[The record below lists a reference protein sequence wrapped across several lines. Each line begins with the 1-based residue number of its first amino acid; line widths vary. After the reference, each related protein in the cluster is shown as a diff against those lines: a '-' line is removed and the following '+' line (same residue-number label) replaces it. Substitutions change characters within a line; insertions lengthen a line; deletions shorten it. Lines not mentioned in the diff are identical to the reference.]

1 MLEKKILRLEIDFGV
16 GDTKKAQN
24 EINGGL
30 KGIDAMLEKIKNK
43 WKGIFTHSPSVN
55 VNGLESTS
63 RTLAEIKREYREV
76 TKEIDRLNSK
86 IEENESKLQSLR
98 EQEERLA
105 AAYEEAMTKADEA
118 RQAWLDGVPGADR
131 EQMDWLEKARQIK
144 TELDGVKKKS
154 GELGGATQGF
164 YNQIDKAKDKAEQLK
179 KEMAQASSETNK
191 MKSSGSKTSGMF
203 DGVSKSVDRFGTR
216 LRSIV
221 SSAMIFNVISAGLRS
236 VSQYLGSALSANTQ
250 FASSL
255 ASVKGNLM
263 TAFQPIYNAVL
274 PALTSLMNGLSK
286 ATAYAAAFVSSLFG
300 GNYKQS
306 QAQAKALSGK
316 IAASKKKTSGGGGKS
331 GKSEQEKAIDNEIK
345 AIEKKIKALQ
355 KENKQIRKNEQAQKK
370 LNKQNEKSAADF
382 DNLHILEENKAE
394 EENPDIEANENEIE
408 ALQEQLDLLNEKKQA
423 LAEMNTGGGGAGSG
437 SNEILPDFSGDIDTT
452 AIDTFLNDIKKM
464 FGLNEELNGLK
475 KAWDGLCESIS
486 DLWNKSGLKEVCALL
501 GGALLSLGI
510 RSLSAIFGALGG
522 AIDIVTG
529 YLVWFKGIF
538 TGDFNKAVEGGQ
550 LVLRGL
556 YKIFRSILVLFL
568 GEEKTKA
575 LEEFCKTW
583 ATKLAD
589 WWKNDV
595 TPWFKKEKWIELWN
609 NVKQCF
615 KDGWQN
621 TCNWWKENAF
631 TKWWINEVAP
641 WFTSEKWIKLWNNV
655 KQWFINGWDTTV
667 KWWKES
673 ALVKWW
679 SDEVSPWFA
688 SEKWIGLWNDTKQWF
703 INGWNAITDWWK
715 KSAISR
721 WFDTDG
727 EIGKWFQSS
736 TWSGLWDDVKQWFIN
751 GWSAIVNWWNGEE
764 GITNWWNNSVKTWFT
779 WNKWKGI
786 FNDLKKNF
794 ESGFKGA
801 FNAAISIVERAINKI
816 IEKINTLHWNIP
828 DWVPGIGG
836 GSFGFNFSKI
846 SIPRLAK
853 GTVVPPNREF
863 LAVLGDNKKETE
875 IVSPMSTMKQAFK
888 EALQEMGGFSQSG
901 DTALYINGREFARA
915 VMSDFQYE
923 LNRKGTKL
931 VKGGAY

>member
-1 MLEKKILRLEIDFGV
+1 MLEKKILKLEIDFGV

-179 KEMAQASSETNK
+179 KEMAQASSKTNE
-191 MKSSGSKTSGMF
+191 MKNNSSKTSGMF

-236 VSQYLGSALSANTQ
+236 VSRYLSSALSVNTQ

-300 GNYKQS
+300 GSYKQS

-316 IAASKKKTSGGGGKS
+316 IAASKKTSGGGGKS

-423 LAEMNTGGGGAGSG
+423 LAEMNTGGGGAGGG
-437 SNEILPDFSGDIDTT
+437 SNEILPDFSGDIDTAVFDDLKSRLEGILT
-452 AIDTFLNDIKKM
+452 IVGLIGGGLLAWKISEMTPEALSQLGSTLQTIGGIIAIIAGTILTLWGYSDMWVNGISWQNFLLTIGGLAALITGIALAVSPMAAVWAAVGAGIALVVVGVRDFIANGATFQNILTIII
-464 FGLNEELNGLK
+464 GLGALFAATWILASLPIAALVTGIAALV
-475 KAWDGLCESIS
+475 AGFVI
-486 DLWNKSGLKEVCALL
+486 LWNKCEPFREFWIDLWKAIQTAAQSAWDNFLLPVLTAIWDKISEIWNNCISPLWTDHLQPLFTEVGTALKDMWDNWISPFFSKLGEIVGWLWDNILSPLLEKINGRFVSEIRDALGMVQDIFSTVFTFL
-501 GGALLSLGI
+501 GGFIDAFKQNLVGI
-510 RSLSAIFGALGG
+510 ITFL
-522 AIDIVTG
+522 TG
-529 YLVWFKGIF
+529 VF
-538 TGDFNKAVEGGQ
+538 TGDFEKAWNGI
-550 LVLRGL
+550 VLIAKG
-556 YKIFRSILVLFL
+556 I
-568 GEEKTKA
+568 A
-575 LEEFCKTW
+575 
-583 ATKLAD
+583 
-589 WWKNDV
+589 N
-595 TPWFKKEKWIELWN
+595 
-609 NVKQCF
+609 
-615 KDGWQN
+615 
-621 TCNWWKENAF
+621 
-631 TKWWINEVAP
+631 
-641 WFTSEKWIKLWNNV
+641 
-655 KQWFINGWDTTV
+655 
-667 KWWKES
+667 
-673 ALVKWW
+673 ALVTTL
-679 SDEVSPWFA
+679 EGV
-688 SEKWIGLWNDTKQWF
+688 
-703 INGWNAITDWWK
+703 INLI
-715 KSAISR
+715 I
-721 WFDTDG
+721 DG
-727 EIGKWFQSS
+727 
-736 TWSGLWDDVKQWFIN
+736 IN
-751 GWSAIVNWWNGEE
+751 FLIRKVNN
-764 GITNWWNNSVKTWFT
+764 
-779 WNKWKGI
+779 
-786 FNDLKKNF
+786 
-794 ESGFKGA
+794 
-801 FNAAISIVERAINKI
+801 I
-816 IEKINTLHWNIP
+816 IESLGDTIGISLSIP
-828 DWVPGIGG
+828 TIPQA
-836 GSFGFNFSKI
+836 KL
-846 SIPRLAK
+846 PRLAK

-875 IVSPMSTMKQAFK
+875 IVSPMSAMKQAFK
-888 EALQEMGGFSQSG
+888 EALQEMGGFSQAG

>member
-1 MLEKKILRLEIDFGV
+1 MLEKKILKLEIDFGV

-63 RTLAEIKREYREV
+63 RTLAEIKREYSEV
-76 TKEIDRLNSK
+76 TKEIDRLNKK
-86 IEENESKLQSLR
+86 IEENDAKSQSLY
-98 EQEERLA
+98 EQEKRLTAEHKEAPASASEAGA
-105 AAYEEAMTKADEA
+105 AWKN
-118 RQAWLDGVPGADR
+118 GVAGADK
-131 EQMDWLEKARQIK
+131 EQEDWLEKARQIK
-144 TELDGVKKKS
+144 NELDGIKKKS
-154 GELGGATQGF
+154 GELDGATQGF

-179 KEMAQASSETNK
+179 KEMAQASFKTNE
-191 MKSSGSKTSGMF
+191 MKNNSSKTSGAF

-221 SSAMIFNVISAGLRS
+221 SGAMVFNAISAGLRS

-286 ATAYAAAFVSSLFG
+286 AAAYAAAFVSSLFG
-300 GNYKQS
+300 GSYKQS
-306 QAQAKALSGK
+306 QAQAKALNGK
-316 IAASKKKTSGGGGKS
+316 IAASKKTSGGGGKS

-370 LNKQNEKSAADF
+370 LNKQNEKSEADF

-437 SNEILPDFSGDIDTT
+437 SNEILPDFSGDIDT
-452 AIDTFLNDIKKM
+452 AIFDDLKSRLEGILTIVGLIGGGLLAWKISEMTPEALSKLGSTLQTIGGIIAIIAGTILTLWGYSDMWVNGISWQNFLVTIGGLAALITGIALAVSPMAAVWAAVGAGIALVVVGVRDFIANGATFKNILTIII
-464 FGLNEELNGLK
+464 GLGTLFAATWVLASLPIAALVTGIAALV
-475 KAWDGLCESIS
+475 AGFVI
-486 DLWNKSGLKEVCALL
+486 LWNKCEPFREFWIGLWEAIQTAAQSAWDNFLLPVLTAIWDKISEIWNNCISPLWTDHLQPLFTEVGTALKDMWDNFISPFFSKLGEIVGWLWDNILSPLLEKINGRFVSEIRDALSMVQNIFSTVFTFL
-501 GGALLSLGI
+501 GGFIDAFKQNLVGI
-510 RSLSAIFGALGG
+510 ITFL
-522 AIDIVTG
+522 TG
-529 YLVWFKGIF
+529 VF
-538 TGDFNKAVEGGQ
+538 TGDFEKAWNGIV
-550 LVLRGL
+550 
-556 YKIFRSILVLFL
+556 SIAK
-568 GEEKTKA
+568 GIA
-575 LEEFCKTW
+575 
-583 ATKLAD
+583 
-589 WWKNDV
+589 N
-595 TPWFKKEKWIELWN
+595 
-609 NVKQCF
+609 
-615 KDGWQN
+615 
-621 TCNWWKENAF
+621 
-631 TKWWINEVAP
+631 
-641 WFTSEKWIKLWNNV
+641 
-655 KQWFINGWDTTV
+655 
-667 KWWKES
+667 
-673 ALVKWW
+673 ALVTTL
-679 SDEVSPWFA
+679 EGV
-688 SEKWIGLWNDTKQWF
+688 
-703 INGWNAITDWWK
+703 INLI
-715 KSAISR
+715 I
-721 WFDTDG
+721 DG
-727 EIGKWFQSS
+727 
-736 TWSGLWDDVKQWFIN
+736 IN
-751 GWSAIVNWWNGEE
+751 FLIRKVNN
-764 GITNWWNNSVKTWFT
+764 
-779 WNKWKGI
+779 
-786 FNDLKKNF
+786 
-794 ESGFKGA
+794 
-801 FNAAISIVERAINKI
+801 I
-816 IEKINTLHWNIP
+816 IESLGDTIGISLSIP
-828 DWVPGIGG
+828 TIPQA
-836 GSFGFNFSKI
+836 KL
-846 SIPRLAK
+846 PRLAK

>member
-1 MLEKKILRLEIDFGV
+1 MLEKKILKLEIDFGV

-63 RTLAEIKREYREV
+63 RTLAEIKREYSEV
-76 TKEIDRLNSK
+76 TKEIDRLNKK
-86 IEENESKLQSLR
+86 IEENDAKSQSLY
-98 EQEERLA
+98 EQEKRLTAEHKEA
-105 AAYEEAMTKADEA
+105 AASASEAGT
-118 RQAWLDGVPGADR
+118 AWKNGVAGADK
-131 EQMDWLEKARQIK
+131 EQEDWLEKARQIK
-144 TELDGVKKKS
+144 NELDGIKKKS
-154 GELGGATQGF
+154 GELDGATQGF

-191 MKSSGSKTSGMF
+191 MKSSGSKTSGAF
-203 DGVSKSVDRFGTR
+203 DGVSKSVDRFGAR

-221 SSAMIFNVISAGLRS
+221 SGAMVFNAISAGLRS

-286 ATAYAAAFVSSLFG
+286 AAAYAAAFVSSLFG
-300 GNYKQS
+300 GSYKQS
-306 QAQAKALSGK
+306 QAQAKALNGK
-316 IAASKKKTSGGGGKS
+316 IAASKKTSGGGGKS

-370 LNKQNEKSAADF
+370 LNKQNEKSEADF

-437 SNEILPDFSGDIDTT
+437 SNEILPDFSGDIDTAVFDDLKSRLEGILT
-452 AIDTFLNDIKKM
+452 IVGLIGGGLLAWKISEMTPEALSKLGSTLQTIGGIIAIIAGTILTLWGYSDMWVNGISWQNFLVTIGGLAALITGIALAVSPMAAVWAAVGAGIALVVVGVRDFIANGATFKNILTIII
-464 FGLNEELNGLK
+464 GLGTLFAATWALASLPIAALVTGIAALV
-475 KAWDGLCESIS
+475 AGFVI
-486 DLWNKSGLKEVCALL
+486 LWNKCEPFREFWIDLWKAIQTAAQSAWDNFLLPVLTAIWDKISEIWNNCISPLWTDHLQPLFTEVGTALKDMWDNFISPFFSKLGEIVGWLWGNILSPLLEKINGRFVSEIRDALGMVQDIFSTVFTFL
-501 GGALLSLGI
+501 GGFIDAFKQNLVGI
-510 RSLSAIFGALGG
+510 ITFL
-522 AIDIVTG
+522 TG
-529 YLVWFKGIF
+529 VF
-538 TGDFNKAVEGGQ
+538 TGDFEKAWNGIV
-550 LVLRGL
+550 
-556 YKIFRSILVLFL
+556 SIAK
-568 GEEKTKA
+568 GIA
-575 LEEFCKTW
+575 
-583 ATKLAD
+583 
-589 WWKNDV
+589 N
-595 TPWFKKEKWIELWN
+595 
-609 NVKQCF
+609 
-615 KDGWQN
+615 
-621 TCNWWKENAF
+621 
-631 TKWWINEVAP
+631 
-641 WFTSEKWIKLWNNV
+641 
-655 KQWFINGWDTTV
+655 
-667 KWWKES
+667 
-673 ALVKWW
+673 ALVTTL
-679 SDEVSPWFA
+679 EGV
-688 SEKWIGLWNDTKQWF
+688 
-703 INGWNAITDWWK
+703 INLI
-715 KSAISR
+715 I
-721 WFDTDG
+721 DG
-727 EIGKWFQSS
+727 
-736 TWSGLWDDVKQWFIN
+736 IN
-751 GWSAIVNWWNGEE
+751 FLIRKVNN
-764 GITNWWNNSVKTWFT
+764 
-779 WNKWKGI
+779 
-786 FNDLKKNF
+786 
-794 ESGFKGA
+794 
-801 FNAAISIVERAINKI
+801 I
-816 IEKINTLHWNIP
+816 IESLGDTIGISLSIP
-828 DWVPGIGG
+828 TIPQA
-836 GSFGFNFSKI
+836 KL
-846 SIPRLAK
+846 PRLAK

-888 EALQEMGGFSQSG
+888 EALQEMGGFSQAG